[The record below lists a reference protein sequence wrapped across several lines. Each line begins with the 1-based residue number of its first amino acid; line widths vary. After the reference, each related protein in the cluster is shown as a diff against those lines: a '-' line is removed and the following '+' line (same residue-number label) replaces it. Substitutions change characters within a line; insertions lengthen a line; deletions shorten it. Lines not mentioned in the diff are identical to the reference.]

1 MESAPFF
8 PPRAVTHWPP
18 IAATF
23 LVVCFENASLIAQ
36 MRRALPP
43 RREYRLR
50 GAPALQEFRQTS

>member
-1 MESAPFF
+1 MESAPFI

-23 LVVCFENASLIAQ
+23 LVVSFENASLIAQ
-36 MRRALPP
+36 TRRALPP

-50 GAPALQEFRQTS
+50 GTTVFQVFRQTS